1 MFVCFCFSGLLYNP
15 FSNGHC
21 LFMFSVLYLL
31 VVYLSIYRYIYSCI
45 WLREYLYLYLCI
57 CWLSSLGSCSPV
69 VLIIPLSLS
78 LSFNNP
84 RIMLHYSTH
93 WYIFLHQYVVL
104 VRDGQGSS
112 SFYQAFRSRERKN
125 TSGLSVEMSSV
136 DNFLGK
142 VDSEKFPQNR
152 LLIA

>member
-1 MFVCFCFSGLLYNP
+1 MRHKYKP
-15 FSNGHC
+15 C
-21 LFMFSVLYLL
+21 LFVFASLVFFTIPSVMVIVCL
-31 VVYLSIYRYIYSCI
+31 CFQCCNC
-45 WLREYLYLYLCI
+45 WLIICLCI
-57 CWLSSLGSCSPV
+57 DISIVVLDWENTRICICVFVGCPPLGAALLWSSLFP
-69 VLIIPLSLS
+69 SLS

-125 TSGLSVEMSSV
+125 TSGLSGEMSIVYKLFWRS
-136 DNFLGK
+136 
-142 VDSEKFPQNR
+142 R
-152 LLIA
+152 